1 MLQTVHDTYD
11 MNKYSQVGGEQ
22 TKTLTDEFINC
33 YAFAG
38 CVSSESKRRG
48 ALSQLGIGKFVLFG
62 PNLAAHGPGEDAKA
76 RFIEEVAPALRAR
89 TP

>member
-1 MLQTVHDTYD
+1 

-38 CVSSESKRRG
+38 CVSSESKRMG

-62 PNLAAHGPGEDAKA
+62 PNLGAHGPGEDAKA
-76 RFIEEVAPALRAR
+76 RFIEEVAPALRA
-89 TP
+89 